1 MTAPTIPTQIMAL
14 GLPGVQ
20 TPLLVDIRSSLAH
33 PRGTVLAIEPLI
45 PAVMLYA
52 HAILTEIISADAI
65 LTEIISADAV
75 SEEKLTLAQLNEML
89 SKHLQDDPQGMGLTG
104 GPLVLL
110 GGDLL
115 RNEIAR
121 IVAGDNGEEE
131 PFCGPDSAVYLKE
144 FPEVIFSFHAT
155 NNNGGNTYVM
165 RKEQFIRLFPEE
177 KVEEFKQN

>member
-20 TPLLVDIRSSLAH
+20 TPLLVDIRTSLAH

-52 HAILTEIISADAI
+52 HAI

>member
-52 HAILTEIISADAI
+52 HAI